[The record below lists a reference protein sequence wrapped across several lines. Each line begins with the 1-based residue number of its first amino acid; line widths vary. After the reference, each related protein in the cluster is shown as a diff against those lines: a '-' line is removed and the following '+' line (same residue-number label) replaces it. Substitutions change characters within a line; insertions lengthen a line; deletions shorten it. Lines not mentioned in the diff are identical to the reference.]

1 MAGINSLLGLSWF
14 TKIQNLITGFFAII
28 PQFIYFIY
36 TSCASFLDFLQY
48 LIRKLA
54 GLDVYYVNGEATSG
68 DIIVSFVKGIL
79 GIEKSETYSAMSTV
93 FWALVIFGCILLILS
108 TIFSIIKAHYN
119 YDSKKSHPITIV
131 LNSLKT
137 FSLMAIVPIVA
148 IFGLYL
154 SNILLKTLDEITSSS
169 SYIEG
174 VFSDYQVT
182 IETDKGEE
190 KETIKILNEAFKP
203 GIVNTKGD
211 EDDENQS
218 NAQKVYGSYDFF
230 GTVAYTN
237 SQTFSGVLF
246 KTVAYN
252 CNRVRSG
259 EYTTPTSREFEKWDN
274 FGIFFSNKDASLATE
289 DVANQIDFAFSNAL
303 TLQDDYIQTIGIYEA
318 IKNKDL
324 DWKNENDDSSLISS
338 YLYGYG
344 AVTGLGLIN
353 VKNFSKFNVGLVY
366 YFYNL
371 WGFNFLLGFA
381 GIIAF
386 LILLGNIVFGLITRL
401 LQLLALFFVFPPLI
415 GIAPLDDAKAFK
427 EWRKQFI
434 SDVVMA
440 FGAIVGMNI
449 FFLILPFL
457 NTISFFNE
465 AILDRIMN
473 LIIML
478 AGLVVVKKL
487 IKMISSF
494 TGGSDANAVGEE
506 TAKGVGEIGAKALNA
521 GMKAG
526 GVGVKMGAGAGKFY
540 GAMMSPVARPL
551 KSLGSKISKATSR
564 KSRDEK
570 FYNRHV
576 AHDAT
581 GNLNDYKQR
590 YGEEEGLRK
599 YEEHYRSVN
608 DKMDSRLSRRES
620 RESVAKNVSKGLKMA
635 LVFTSVPFGGSVERG
650 EDGKIDA
657 DKSLKATGKGIL
669 DIAGATLKLG
679 PGEILR
685 GSSMYKKLEEKGV
698 TDSFK
703 TFFKDTLNSVGI
715 KDFDNDLKTAKEKDK
730 EEKKNV
736 ATERQQIS
744 ETAQNTKRMLEA
756 IMDLKNK
763 L

>member
-1 MAGINSLLGLSWF
+1 MKGGFMAGINSLLGSSWF

-68 DIIVSFVKGIL
+68 DIVVSFVKGIL

-93 FWALVIFGCILLILS
+93 FWSLVIFGCILLILS

-137 FSLMAIVPIVA
+137 LSLMAIVPIVA

-303 TLQDDYIQTIGIYEA
+303 TLQDDYVQTIGIYEA

-324 DWKNENDDSSLISS
+324 DWKRIWNKQMLYPELVHQIEIIAKEAHEFLLDSGGAIVREYAKKSATWKKFRDDYSVGLTKEFVDSLISKE
-338 YLYGYG
+338 LLK
-344 AVTGLGLIN
+344 ADE
-353 VKNFSKFNVGLVY
+353 KAAKRARKFNSDIELEVE
-366 YFYNL
+366 FY
-371 WGFNFLLGFA
+371 
-381 GIIAF
+381 
-386 LILLGNIVFGLITRL
+386 TR
-401 LQLLALFFVFPPLI
+401 
-415 GIAPLDDAKAFK
+415 GYDY
-427 EWRKQFI
+427 W
-434 SDVVMA
+434 M
-440 FGAIVGMNI
+440 
-449 FFLILPFL
+449 
-457 NTISFFNE
+457 
-465 AILDRIMN
+465 
-473 LIIML
+473 
-478 AGLVVVKKL
+478 
-487 IKMISSF
+487 
-494 TGGSDANAVGEE
+494 
-506 TAKGVGEIGAKALNA
+506 
-521 GMKAG
+521 
-526 GVGVKMGAGAGKFY
+526 
-540 GAMMSPVARPL
+540 
-551 KSLGSKISKATSR
+551 
-564 KSRDEK
+564 K
-570 FYNRHV
+570 FYNDMEREQILSGGDRDFIKML
-576 AHDAT
+576 AS
-581 GNLNDYKQR
+581 LIIK
-590 YGEEEGLRK
+590 
-599 YEEHYRSVN
+599 RSLPG
-608 DKMDSRLSRRES
+608 KAQIKRL
-620 RESVAKNVSKGLKMA
+620 LKIINKA
-635 LVFTSVPFGGSVERG
+635 
-650 EDGKIDA
+650 ED
-657 DKSLKATGKGIL
+657 
-669 DIAGATLKLG
+669 
-679 PGEILR
+679 
-685 GSSMYKKLEEKGV
+685 
-698 TDSFK
+698 
-703 TFFKDTLNSVGI
+703 VGY
-715 KDFDNDLKTAKEKDK
+715 
-730 EEKKNV
+730 
-736 ATERQQIS
+736 
-744 ETAQNTKRMLEA
+744 
-756 IMDLKNK
+756 IMP
-763 L
+763 